1 MGGGRLLVRGQA
13 RHPGI
18 QARCHVPGGGRR
30 SQKHKRKAAV
40 SRKVVERILPPTY
53 KVSRLRESSSDRSV
67 APKQVRTP
75 QEKRGSQCPRR
86 PEGDTRS
93 LSPGSVALSA
103 ARRIEPTR
111 PYSSLRELR
120 KRAALLRFGNRLRWG
135 WVGELNPG

>member
-1 MGGGRLLVRGQA
+1 MR
-13 RHPGI
+13 
-18 QARCHVPGGGRR
+18 ARCYIPGGGMR

-67 APKQVRTP
+67 ASKQVRTP
-75 QEKRGSQCPRR
+75 QEKRGSQLPGRR

-103 ARRIEPTR
+103 ARRIDPTR
-111 PYSSLRELR
+111 LYSSQES
-120 KRAALLRFGNRLRWG
+120 FGNEQRCSG
-135 WVGELNPG
+135 SAKDYVGVG

>member
-13 RHPGI
+13 HHPGI

-67 APKQVRTP
+67 ASKQVRTP
-75 QEKRGSQCPRR
+75 QEKRASQCPG
-86 PEGDTRS
+86 EGRKATR
-93 LSPGSVALSA
+93 GVCHQAQ
-103 ARRIEPTR
+103 
-111 PYSSLRELR
+111 
-120 KRAALLRFGNRLRWG
+120 
-135 WVGELNPG
+135 